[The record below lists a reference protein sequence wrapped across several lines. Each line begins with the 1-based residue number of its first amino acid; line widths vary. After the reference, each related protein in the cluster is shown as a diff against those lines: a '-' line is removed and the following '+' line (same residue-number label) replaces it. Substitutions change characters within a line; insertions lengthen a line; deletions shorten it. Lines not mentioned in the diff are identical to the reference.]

1 MFDLQSSED
10 QIMLHT
16 IEVEV
21 DSQGAIHPLQP
32 LPKVRERRGLLTLVI
47 PEQSAPPPAK
57 EANISSLFGLLS
69 ASEGVSVEL
78 MDTAI
83 QERARTRWHD
93 SN

>member
-32 LPKVRERRGLLTLVI
+32 LPNGWERRAFLTLVV
-47 PEQSAPPPAK
+47 PEQRAPLPV
-57 EANISSLFGLLS
+57 EEVNISSLFGILR
-69 ASEGVSVEL
+69 APAGVSLEL
-78 MDTAI
+78 MDAAI
-83 QERARTRWHD
+83 QERVRTRWHD